1 MTNSL
6 TKIDDLVIESKHHNK
21 PIVCDVR
28 YLPSQQRQPVVI
40 FIHGFKGFKDWGHWN
55 LIADQIAQA
64 GYIFIKIN
72 LSHNGTTLD
81 KPLDF
86 ADLEAFSD
94 NTYSLELEDVK
105 HVIDYLQS
113 TACTIPNMD
122 LKNTFLIGHSRGGG
136 IALISAFE
144 DERIKGVVTW
154 ASVSDYEKRWPEDVL
169 AQWKKEGVHY
179 VYNGRT
185 KQNMPMKYA
194 IVEDFLAHKERLNIK
209 NAVAQLKK
217 PALFIHGSDDP
228 TVDLT
233 EAKNLESWS
242 ATGRLVVIEKANHVF
257 NGKHPYEEKELPV
270 ESQKLVK
277 NTLSF
282 LEQNS
287 R

>member
-28 YLPSQQRQPVVI
+28 YLPSQQHQPVVI

-55 LIADQIAQA
+55 LIADQIALE

-105 HVIDYLQS
+105 QVINYLHS

-122 LKNTFLIGHSRGGG
+122 LKKTFLIGHSRGGG

-154 ASVSDYEKRWPEDVL
+154 ASVSDYEKRWPKDVL

-185 KQNMPMKYA
+185 KQNMPMKYG

-217 PALFIHGSDDP
+217 PTLFIHGSDDP
-228 TVDLT
+228 TVDLA

-242 ATGRLVVIEKANHVF
+242 PTGRLVVIGNANHVF
-257 NGKHPYEEKELPV
+257 NGKHPFEEKELPV
-270 ESQKLVK
+270 ESQKLIK